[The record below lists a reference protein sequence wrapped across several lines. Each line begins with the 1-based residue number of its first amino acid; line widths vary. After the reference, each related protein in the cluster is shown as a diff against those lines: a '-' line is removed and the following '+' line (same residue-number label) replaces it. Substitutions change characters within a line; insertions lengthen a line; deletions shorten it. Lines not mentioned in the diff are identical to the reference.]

1 MKTPSRKTIEAMI
14 RKLREEYSL
23 TQREIA
29 HLTGLSEATVSRI
42 INGVDTKTL
51 VYGTVLFLGLSFL
64 FSRVPPP
71 PKDEAAEEKERRRP
85 NKLKGVSGRRLKLMR
100 VEMDLTQLQLAK
112 YLGVSEGSI
121 SRWENGIVKIEYL
134 PIITLAMMEVR
145 HLLEQRQELP
155 EMETRDTANVLLKDL
170 LAEFA

>member
-1 MKTPSRKTIEAMI
+1 
-14 RKLREEYSL
+14 
-23 TQREIA
+23 
-29 HLTGLSEATVSRI
+29 
-42 INGVDTKTL
+42 
-51 VYGTVLFLGLSFL
+51 
-64 FSRVPPP
+64 
-71 PKDEAAEEKERRRP
+71 
-85 NKLKGVSGRRLKLMR
+85 MR